1 MLDERDAAQADRI
14 MAAGRERAA
23 TDRRVN
29 QSMRDF
35 VQAGNYKEGG
45 KVAKYAKGGG
55 IESRGKTAGK
65 IVKMA
70 KGGSVKGWG
79 IARGSK
85 KTKIV

>member
-1 MLDERDAAQADRI
+1 
-14 MAAGRERAA
+14 MAA
-23 TDRRVN
+23 
-29 QSMRDF
+29 
-35 VQAGNYKEGG
+35 EGG
-45 KVAKYAKGGG
+45 PNFFKKGGKIAKYAKGGG

-79 IARGSK
+79 IARGSR